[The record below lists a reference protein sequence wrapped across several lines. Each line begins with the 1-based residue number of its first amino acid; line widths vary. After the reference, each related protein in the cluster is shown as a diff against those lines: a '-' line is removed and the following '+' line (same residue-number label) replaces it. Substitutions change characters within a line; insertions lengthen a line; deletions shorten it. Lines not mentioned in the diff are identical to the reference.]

1 MAINCSQD
9 AKGTGT
15 TSCDISSF
23 GDATGIIPSI
33 RNFSYASMTETLYK
47 EAIKENNVFPL
58 LEIYGFEQNTP
69 ENERSTSSTGIMSD
83 IRDGKPQFSFQFT
96 KGGCFHKALYSLRGN
111 SRWDLAI
118 VFQAGILIYKND
130 TVERGF
136 RNSLFS
142 VETFRLLQGTDPQ
155 MSTAVIQLASAEEFN
170 KYHQFITWEELGFN
184 INDINGAVETTLTIG
199 TNSATS
205 IPVRVTGACKTDVS
219 VSGLDAVGN
228 WTVINNSTGAEIEVT
243 SVTESAGGNYTLAGT
258 GFPTTNLTVVLN
270 GEDELD
276 EIYKGSASK

>member
-1 MAINCSQD
+1 MAINCSLD

-23 GDATGIIPSI
+23 GDVTGIIPTV
-33 RNFSYASMTETLYK
+33 RNFSYASMTETLYR
-47 EAIKENNVFPL
+47 EAIKENEAFPL
-58 LEIYGFEQNTP
+58 MGIYGFEQNTP
-69 ENERSTSSTGIMSD
+69 ENERSTSSTGIMAD
-83 IRDGKPQFSFQFT
+83 IRDGKGQFSFQYT
-96 KGGCFHKALYSLRGN
+96 KGGCFHKGLYSLRGN
-111 SRWDLAI
+111 NRWDLAI
-118 VFQAGILIYKND
+118 VFESGILIYKND
-130 TVERGF
+130 TIERGF

-170 KYHQFITWEELGFN
+170 KYHQFITWDELGFN

-199 TNSATS
+199 TNSATA

-228 WTVINNSTGAEIEVT
+228 WTVINSTTGAEIAVT
-243 SVTESAGGNYTLAGT
+243 SVTESAGGNYTLEGT

-270 GEDELD
+270 GEDELE
-276 EIYKGSASK
+276 EIYKGKASK